1 MHRGRRYKIESM
13 DSPPLLSS
21 TVSFYRYNCSNLG
34 AYAKPTTLTYSTQAL
49 SISTITIVKQ
59 LGRVDIQSK
68 PAVAVADHTRT
79 NQTEEE
85 SQSSFEDAESGSLFT
100 PPLNQGS
107 FAGHGVVTV
116 KRTVHGYK
124 KLSLVN
130 RIEVSYSKMC
140 FTYQSTLCYS
150 KNNYSTIH
158 SCQGLKSVYLLWN
171 TIQTHVGWILK
182 PRF

>member
-68 PAVAVADHTRT
+68 PAVADQTKT
-79 NQTEEE
+79 NQSEEE
-85 SQSSFEDAESGSLFT
+85 TQNLFKGAETGSLFT
-100 PPLNQGS
+100 PPLTQGS

-130 RIEVSYSKMC
+130 RIEVSDVNIC

-150 KNNYSTIH
+150 NNNYSTIH

-171 TIQTHVGWILK
+171 TIQTHVGLILK